1 MNFLKASRHFGDFL
15 AFQFAIDINYTNVID
30 HDEATFVV
38 AGPGARDGLAK
49 TFSDPE
55 GTSAEALIE
64 HMMNEQE
71 AEFDRLGLQFRSL
84 WGRPLQL
91 IDCQNFVL
99 RNQQIHPC
107 IPPGDYGALG
117 SHPDQADL
125 PPAGPT
131 YPALVSPEMGLER
144 QHPRLRC
151 SQSLRPI
158 QRCRMNFSEYQHEA
172 LRSDRT
178 PVSTDMSADAARL
191 IPLLGL
197 AGEAGQLVA
206 EYKKRLRDGPGH
218 VLFVDRVAEELGDI
232 LWYVANLASKYDLD
246 LDAIASQNLSKVAS
260 LHFGNQAPQPFDAE
274 YGESERF
281 PRRLVAIFRE
291 TREGSRVEVRTEIN
305 GRLVGSA
312 LTDNA
317 YQDDGYRFHDV
328 FHLAYAAVLGWSPVM
343 RRLMRLKRRSR
354 PLIDEVEDGGRAAVI
369 EEGIAAVAFDYAR
382 KHQFL
387 KGVSGLDEALLT
399 TLQGM
404 GTHLEVASQPTSAW
418 TQAVM
423 DGFSVW
429 RDLVEHGG
437 GRVEADLDRREIRYI
452 GPEESAMTT
461 AAADAAE

>member
-1 MNFLKASRHFGDFL
+1 
-15 AFQFAIDINYTNVID
+15 
-30 HDEATFVV
+30 
-38 AGPGARDGLAK
+38 
-49 TFSDPE
+49 
-55 GTSAEALIE
+55 
-64 HMMNEQE
+64 
-71 AEFDRLGLQFRSL
+71 
-84 WGRPLQL
+84 
-91 IDCQNFVL
+91 
-99 RNQQIHPC
+99 
-107 IPPGDYGALG
+107 
-117 SHPDQADL
+117 
-125 PPAGPT
+125 
-131 YPALVSPEMGLER
+131 
-144 QHPRLRC
+144 
-151 SQSLRPI
+151 
-158 QRCRMNFSEYQHEA
+158 MNFSEYQREA

-178 PVSTDMSADAARL
+178 PVSTDMPADAARL

-218 VLFVDRVAEELGDI
+218 VLFFDRVAEELGDI

-246 LDAIASQNLSKVAS
+246 LDAIARQNLSKIAS
-260 LHFGNQAPQPFDAE
+260 IHFDNQAPQPFDAE

-281 PRRLVAIFRE
+281 PRRFVAVFRE
-291 TREGSRVEVRTEIN
+291 TREGSRIEVRTEIN

-328 FHLAYAAVLGWSPVM
+328 FHLAYAAVLGWSPVI

-382 KHQFL
+382 KHLFL
-387 KGVSGLDEALLT
+387 KGVAGLDEGLLR

-404 GTHLEVASQPTSAW
+404 SAHLEVASQPTSAW
-418 TQAVM
+418 RQAVM

-437 GRVEADLDRREIRYI
+437 GRVEADLDRRQIRYI

-461 AAADAAE
+461 AAADEAE